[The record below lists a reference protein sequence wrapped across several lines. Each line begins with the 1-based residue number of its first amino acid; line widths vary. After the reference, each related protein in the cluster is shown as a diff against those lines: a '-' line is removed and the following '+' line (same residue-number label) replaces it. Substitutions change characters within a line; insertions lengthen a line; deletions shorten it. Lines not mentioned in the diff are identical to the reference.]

1 MQELYYRHL
10 YSRESSKV
18 SAKQEILTT
27 ADRRTSWE
35 NYQALFSIIQQRNVN
50 IQLPNV
56 WLWDMI
62 DEFLYQFQSYAQF
75 KSRLSALGPDDLQ
88 FLRAN
93 PGVWDS
99 AEVLALLTQFVEKS
113 NIRAELSADN
123 GKQIFETEGACLFIC
138 ALALGVSMTLS
149 WKDVRV
155 SYIAHVSC
163 VCIKRKNIL

>member
-75 KSRLSALGPDDLQ
+75 KSRLSALGPNDLEI
-88 FLRAN
+88 LRAN

-123 GKQIFETEGACLFIC
+123 GKQIFETEGA
-138 ALALGVSMTLS
+138 LS
-149 WKDVRV
+149 SSVPSPV
-155 SYIAHVSC
+155 PLI
-163 VCIKRKNIL
+163 